1 MTSESQFE
9 NLIDRYCEAWCEDD
23 PARRAGILLEVFA
36 ERATYTDPMAHV
48 DGRASLVAHIGGIRQ
63 QFPGAIIART
73 SAVDVHHHC
82 ARFGWQL
89 TQPNG
94 PALTGNVDFAEI
106 RDGKIQSVV
115 GFFGPLKEK
124 GGI

>member
-1 MTSESQFE
+1 MAGADLTK
-9 NLIDRYCEAWCEDD
+9 LIDRYCEAWCEDD
-23 PARRAGILLEVFA
+23 AGKRADILQEVFA

-48 DGRASLVAHIGGIRQ
+48 DGRANLAAHIGVMRQ
-63 QFPGAIIART
+63 QFPGAVIART
-73 SAVDVHHHC
+73 SAIDAHNHC

-94 PALTGNVDFAEI
+94 PSLIDNVDFIEV

-115 GFFGPLKEK
+115 GFFGPLKPM
-124 GGI
+124 